1 MLFELIPRVAIA
13 TFVVLFST
21 NPLAPAAY
29 AAEGAPDRLRNIQFE
44 YRTDIPV
51 TDSQARKLE
60 VWIPLPREDGWQRVE
75 ELSIDTPSQH
85 EIVTQDIY
93 GNRLLHIMANSP
105 LPTTLS
111 ATIRFQLTRR
121 EQAADVTRAMRDL
134 AEPSDGS
141 FAPYLRSDRLVPTT
155 GRIAEVSANL
165 QKKGVSPYQQA
176 RVIYEYVTSVMKYDK
191 TGKGW
196 GRGDAVY
203 ACDIRRG
210 NCTDFHSLFIA
221 LARARGIP
229 ARFIIGFPLGTER
242 SGQIPGYHCWAEFY
256 SGGVWVPV
264 DASEAW
270 KNPSRHDYYFGH
282 LDADR
287 VAFTMGRDLAL
298 KPPQRG
304 ALLNYLIYPYA
315 ELDGAPIAQDKIKS
329 SFAYHD
335 VSPGK

>member
-29 AAEGAPDRLRNIQFE
+29 AAEGALDRLRNIQFE

-270 KNPSRHDYYFGH
+270 KNP
-282 LDADR
+282 
-287 VAFTMGRDLAL
+287 
-298 KPPQRG
+298 
-304 ALLNYLIYPYA
+304 
-315 ELDGAPIAQDKIKS
+315 
-329 SFAYHD
+329 
-335 VSPGK
+335 